1 MRAPTTPVICIMCNK
16 ELAGS
21 ETPEGFRVRRHRDT
35 ATGQHCRGV
44 SRLDH
49 QPVVVFR
56 YEALAGRPE
65 ALADRVDAVTQRFI
79 EIVRDRVR

>member
-1 MRAPTTPVICIMCNK
+1 MCDK

-21 ETPEGFRVRRHRDT
+21 ETPEGFRVRRHRDSM
-35 ATGQHCRGV
+35 TGRSCRGV

-49 QPVVVFR
+49 QPVIVFR
-56 YEALAGRPE
+56 HEALAH
-65 ALADRVDAVTQRFI
+65 RVDQVTQRFV